1 MFFLFTINVIIFFY
15 IYSITSA
22 SKLLIGCDLVIIC
35 TDFIPQEH
43 SIWCW
48 VAKGIGERYLYA
60 ESSEFSPRDAPPLG
74 FRCLGFHNMRLLFY
88 TEVLISPQPG
98 QEGKKQI
105 FLSEWREFSSA
116 MPCRI
121 KNLMTARVP
130 MLFKWRSSLQLFHV
144 CFLPGPAMDLSATGY
159 YSF

>member
-1 MFFLFTINVIIFFY
+1 MLFLFTINVIIFFY

-88 TEVLISPQPG
+88 TGVLISP
-98 QEGKKQI
+98 
-105 FLSEWREFSSA
+105 
-116 MPCRI
+116 
-121 KNLMTARVP
+121 
-130 MLFKWRSSLQLFHV
+130 
-144 CFLPGPAMDLSATGY
+144 
-159 YSF
+159 